1 MFYLNKIGYWNINS
15 GKGCQRCTC
24 DLMGSMEQNCDDV
37 TGQCPCKPG
46 VGGTS
51 CDACLAGFW
60 GFSQRGCTSKF
71 AWSLSIIAVNVWQ
84 NFCVSKVSVM
94 KSNSFHKFRMLSLQ
108 TTWPCLRSWYWP
120 LHLSASNWRPVVSEV
135 QTWHVGLPSIPRLQ
149 TMQL

>member
-60 GFSQRGCTSKF
+60 GFSQRGCTSKL
-71 AWSLSIIAVNVWQ
+71 A
-84 NFCVSKVSVM
+84 
-94 KSNSFHKFRMLSLQ
+94 
-108 TTWPCLRSWYWP
+108 
-120 LHLSASNWRPVVSEV
+120 
-135 QTWHVGLPSIPRLQ
+135 
-149 TMQL
+149 